1 MRRLETTPVAVVAV
15 VTLAIGLCWPEAAE
29 ARRERM
35 PPRQELLN
43 VLLSPELSQWLVGPI
58 YFIATPSERQQFLR
72 LEDDVAAEQ
81 FIDAFWRRRDPEP
94 ELFGNEVRR
103 LYEER
108 AEEADRRFRER
119 VRRGRTTDRGV
130 IYTLYGEPEAIEF
143 DTSLNPREPDLEVW
157 IYSGDAPPGLDGEAP
172 RKRYYFAEKDG
183 QTVLHTPRATRRS
196 TIRQRDG

>member
-72 LEDDVAAEQ
+72 LEDDVAAER

-119 VRRGRTTDRGV
+119 HLHAQPAPVVDRRRLSLMPGPPHAGR
-130 IYTLYGEPEAIEF
+130 PF
-143 DTSLNPREPDLEVW
+143 SPC
-157 IYSGDAPPGLDGEAP
+157 PG
-172 RKRYYFAEKDG
+172 
-183 QTVLHTPRATRRS
+183 RR
-196 TIRQRDG
+196 